1 MTGLHQDQETFQ
13 IICRLWELICG
24 DQLLTGIYVQPITSR
39 ITSSNIIYLEVNGV
53 CFSESSHAG
62 SGEDVPATAVLIGA
76 ISANQMASS
85 SKQMMGKVGGSA
97 DVIDQMAVSSLR
109 EG

>member
-1 MTGLHQDQETFQ
+1 MFSQSPL
-13 IICRLWELICG
+13 
-24 DQLLTGIYVQPITSR
+24 
-39 ITSSNIIYLEVNGV
+39 ITSSNIIYLEVNGI

-62 SGEDVPATAVLIGA
+62 SGEDVPVSNRAVLIGA
-76 ISANQMASS
+76 ISANQTASS

-97 DVIDQMAVSSLR
+97 DVIDQMAVSSRR